1 VSRNAGTAALE
12 RARPRVLAAALGLA
26 LAVVTGGG
34 LAACSGQDQP
44 AAGGSDSRAERSAAA
59 REAGSGGA
67 SGGGSGGGSGGEG
80 TILQPGR
87 PGEPAKTLPPGTT
100 LPADRFNRA
109 DSQFVQSMVVHHAQA
124 LKMGRLARTR
134 AEDPKV
140 RAIAERIT
148 DSQGAE
154 ILNLSSWL
162 ERHRLYVPTS
172 RDLEQHMQH
181 MQHGMT
187 MPGMLTPAQMD
198 RLAAARGARFDAL
211 FLRSMIR
218 HHEGALEMASQV
230 MNGGRAIVVGELAAD
245 VSAGQQAE
253 IGRMRALLKQG

>member
-1 VSRNAGTAALE
+1 VSRNAATAALG

-26 LAVVTGGG
+26 LAVMTGGG
-34 LAACSGQDQP
+34 LTACSGTDQP
-44 AAGGSDSRAERSAAA
+44 AAGGSESPGERSSAA
-59 REAGSGGA
+59 REAGSGG
-67 SGGGSGGGSGGEG
+67 GSGGASGGEG

-87 PGEPAKTLPPGTT
+87 PGEPMKTLPPGTT
-100 LPADRFNRA
+100 LPADRYNRA

-124 LKMGRLARTR
+124 LKMGRLARSR

-140 RAIAERIT
+140 RAMAERIT

-181 MQHGMT
+181 MRHGMT
-187 MPGMLTPAQMD
+187 MPGMLTPTQMD
-198 RLAAARGARFDAL
+198 RLAAARGARFDGL

>member
-1 VSRNAGTAALE
+1 VSRNAGTAALK
-12 RARPRVLAAALGLA
+12 RARPRVRAAALGLA
-26 LAVVTGGG
+26 WAVVTGGG

-44 AAGGSDSRAERSAAA
+44 DAGGSESRAERSAAA
-59 REAGSGGA
+59 GEAGSGGA
-67 SGGGSGGGSGGEG
+67 SGGEG

-124 LKMGRLARTR
+124 LRMGRLARSR

-140 RAIAERIT
+140 RAMAERIT

-181 MQHGMT
+181 MEHGMT

-253 IGRMRALLKQG
+253 IGRMRALLKQA

>member
-1 VSRNAGTAALE
+1 VSRNAGTSALG
-12 RARPRVLAAALGLA
+12 RSRPRVLAAALGLA
-26 LAVVTGGG
+26 LAVVTVGG

-44 AAGGSDSRAERSAAA
+44 AADGSERRAERSAAH
-59 REAGSGGA
+59 EAA
-67 SGGGSGGGSGGEG
+67 SGGGSEGGSGGGTGGEG
-80 TILQPGR
+80 SILQPGR

-124 LKMGRLARTR
+124 LKMGRLARAR

-140 RAIAERIT
+140 RAMAERIT

-154 ILNLSSWL
+154 ILSMSSWL
-162 ERHRLYVPTS
+162 KRHRLYVPTS
-172 RDLEQHMQH
+172 RDLAQHMQH
-181 MQHGMT
+181 MQHGTT

>member
-1 VSRNAGTAALE
+1 VSRNAGTAAPG
-12 RARPRVLAAALGLA
+12 RARPRGLAAALGLA
-26 LAVVTGGG
+26 LAVLTGGG

-44 AAGGSDSRAERSAAA
+44 AAGRSESRGERSTAA
-59 REAGSGGA
+59 REAGPGGA
-67 SGGGSGGGSGGEG
+67 SNGGSGGEG

-100 LPADRFNRA
+100 LPADRYNRA
-109 DSQFVQSMVVHHAQA
+109 DAQFVQSMVVHHAQA
-124 LKMGRLARTR
+124 LKMGRLARSR

-140 RAIAERIT
+140 RAMAERIT

-162 ERHRLYVPTS
+162 QRHRLHVPTS

-198 RLAAARGARFDAL
+198 RLAAARGARFDGL

-253 IGRMRALLKQG
+253 IGRMRVLLKQG